1 MRVEG
6 WRLLLAMS
14 CLLVAGGCTESPT
27 GPVAT
32 GSSTDAAP
40 ATGPGGAA
48 TSGVHAGYSG
58 DIDAL
63 SPLVITAVSPDPVP
77 VTGTDGKVHLVYELQ
92 ILNASPRPATITAI
106 DTLAAPG
113 GRTVASLSAAQVGE
127 VGLLVGSGE
136 LTPTNQISAGRAL
149 IVLEEGVYATR
160 NDVPSSVT
168 HRVTATFG
176 EPPAGNAFAGLYPS
190 EATDLG
196 GEVTTGTGQAVI
208 IGPPLAGADWFA
220 LNACCTLT
228 SHRGAMLPMGGRING
243 AERYAIDYTRIDV
256 NAHPLV
262 DLQAGTIATFTGD
275 RTKNESYL
283 AWDQPILAV
292 ADGTVR
298 QVVSDAPDI
307 APGALPEGVAIG
319 KLTGNLVTLDIGGGV
334 YAQYAHLR
342 QGSPTVKVGD
352 TVKRGQVI
360 GRLGN
365 SGNTSEAHLHF
376 QLDRAVAPLIGDN
389 VPFEIDTLT
398 VVGTVTTYGLTN
410 TPADGPTT
418 RRLPLAQSVTTYPKT
433 P

>member
-1 MRVEG
+1 MRVTA
-6 WRLLLAMS
+6 WRLLLTVS
-14 CLLVAGGCTESPT
+14 CLLLAGGCTESPA

-32 GSSTDAAP
+32 PSATDTAPPSGARSTP
-40 ATGPGGAA
+40 

-58 DIDAL
+58 DTDAL
-63 SPLVITAVSPDPVP
+63 SPLVITTVSPDPVP

-106 DTLAAPG
+106 DTLAAPS

-127 VGLLVGSGE
+127 VGLLVGSGD

-149 IVLEEGVYATR
+149 IVLEEGVYASR
-160 NDVPSSVT
+160 NEVPSSVT

-176 EPPAGNAFAGLYPS
+176 APPAGNAFAALYPDETS
-190 EATDLG
+190 DIG
-196 GEVTTGTGQAVI
+196 GEVVMANGQALV
-208 IGPPLAGADWFA
+208 IGPPVAGDDWFA

-243 AERYAIDYTRIDV
+243 AERYAIDYARIDI
-256 NAHPLV
+256 NAHPLLDV
-262 DLQAGTIATFTGD
+262 QAGTIVTFTGD

-334 YAQYAHLR
+334 YAQYGHLR

-352 TVKRGQVI
+352 SVKRGQVI

-398 VVGTVTTYGLTN
+398 VLGTVTADGLTK
-410 TPADGPTT
+410 TPTDGPAT
-418 RRLPLAQSVTTYPKT
+418 RQLPLAYSVTSYPKT
-433 P
+433 S